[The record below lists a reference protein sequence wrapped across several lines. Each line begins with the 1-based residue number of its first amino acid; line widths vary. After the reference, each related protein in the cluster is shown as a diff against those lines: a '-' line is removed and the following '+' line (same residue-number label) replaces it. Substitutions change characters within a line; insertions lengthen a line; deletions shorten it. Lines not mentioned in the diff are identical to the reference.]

1 MPAASAKPLY
11 FSTEVPASQT
21 AAECIGVLAQH
32 GAGETTISWDKE
44 TREPDGLR
52 FTIETTWG
60 PQRYALPVK
69 VEATAVRLAR
79 AHAEGKIKL
88 SFTGRAHAR
97 KVAWRVLKAW
107 LLTQVEFIELGFAE
121 LPEIMLPWM
130 ETNDGRT
137 VWATVQENQ
146 QRALEAP
153 RD

>member
-1 MPAASAKPLY
+1 MTAAAKPLY
-11 FSTEVPASQT
+11 FSTGVPADQT
-21 AAECIGVLAQH
+21 AGECMSVLAQH
-32 GAGETTISWDKE
+32 GAEEVTISWDKA
-44 TREPDGLR
+44 TRQPSGLR
-52 FTIETTWG
+52 FVIETTWG

-69 VEATAVRLAR
+69 VEATASRLAL
-79 AHAEGKIKL
+79 AHRDGKITAK
-88 SFTGRAHAR
+88 FTGPEHAR